1 MSPAS
6 RYVELLKMVPLIAW
20 LTVPALI
27 AYMAFFINLPESP
40 PDKIQQ
46 TDDFEWKNPPELVR
60 ADWSLFQQ
68 LDGGDMPPDAGS
80 LAARFRLAGT
90 FFEYGASTPNTRK
103 AILDDIQGEQQ
114 HIVGEGGELDGVK
127 VVRVYNDHVIL
138 RENEKEEKLWL
149 MFVKSRE
156 TDPSEDGT
164 GVGMERGTGAIGG
177 GVDKFGGKRV
187 GDKRWIFDRKLLTDY
202 YNELMDEPQRLVAV
216 FDSLD
221 AVRDPEGKITGYQL
235 GIEGEPEFFDSV
247 GFREGDVVR
256 RVNSLDMTNRRR
268 AEHFISEF
276 GKGRAN
282 VFVIEIERNGKT
294 EKYIY
299 QVK

>member
-6 RYVELLKMVPLIAW
+6 RYVELLKMVPWIAW

-27 AYMAFFINLPESP
+27 LYMVFFLHLPEMP
-40 PDKIQQ
+40 ADRVTAGNDPG
-46 TDDFEWKNPPELVR
+46 WKEPSKLQG
-60 ADWSLFQQ
+60 ADWSLFRQ
-68 LDGGDMPPDAGS
+68 LDGDIPPDAGS

-103 AILDDIQGEQQ
+103 AILDDIKGNEQY
-114 HIVGEGGELDGVK
+114 IVGEGGVLDGVK
-127 VVRVYNDHVIL
+127 VVRVFNDHVLL

-149 MFVKSRE
+149 MFAKSSGAPDTE
-156 TDPSEDGT
+156 AGTKAGT
-164 GVGMERGTGAIGG
+164 GTAKVGG
-177 GVDKFGGKRV
+177 GIDKFGGKRV
-187 GDKRWIFDRKLLTDY
+187 GDRRWVFDRKLLTEY

-221 AVRDPEGKITGYQL
+221 PLYGADGKITGYQL
-235 GIEGEPEFFDSV
+235 GIEGEPDFFDSV

-256 RVNSLDMTNRRR
+256 RVNSLEMTNRGR

-276 GKGRAN
+276 AKGRAN
-282 VFVIEIERNGKT
+282 VFVIEIERGGET
-294 EKYIY
+294 AKYIY